1 MNNLMRRSGIVAVL
15 CMMLCLCLL
24 ICSCGG
30 GKDNETTA
38 DPDVTTADPSANTTE
53 DPSDNTT
60 EEPGDNTTEPVPT
73 TVTYT
78 VTVKNAA
85 GEALANVSVQLCS
98 TVCTPG
104 KTDASGVATFE
115 LSEDVYQAQITEA
128 VEGYVVDT
136 AKKYDFAAGATA
148 LTIVLEAVPTVE
160 DNKINLRTDEDAV
173 TDYEN
178 YLGEEMYGYSYIV
191 FNKDVD
197 PENIE
202 NVIDP
207 DEFNSLEE
215 YLEAIYS
222 YMATEVKAG
231 DSAVYVFEATADG
244 YVLAEVVKGLGVKV
258 NVKNVTTGATYLPLS
273 GVGDLA
279 VPVVAGNTYEIT
291 VEYTRSEK
299 VLYSVM
305 GAMAPD
311 GTKDAPYHLYEGLVS
326 TEIVIPEGETVW
338 FCLED
343 NYFLIE
349 NPTVKVNVNGTIY
362 APNADGE
369 IDMSVLGL
377 DEIPENGVLIGI
389 SSSVADAKVEIK
401 LTGGHKDSAVVL
413 EGAGDYPMD
422 YLAGKNVYVSI
433 PMTSEKD
440 IVSVYADG
448 GKVEAVVLVGM
459 MSMNEEVVDA
469 DSADDVLVVDAS
481 GYRYLIV
488 KINAESF
495 YVNIEQVAPQGAS
508 ANNPFVIDALGT
520 VEISKQTIDELTVSG
535 FNPIGMPVEN
545 CFIYYTYTATAD
557 GKLTIAPSQV
567 DEDSLNYANATCGYV
582 GADFV
587 ENGAAEIQVSEGDV
601 IIIEISVGDAQRA
614 SENGMSFTLAIA

>member
-136 AKKYDFAAGATA
+136 AKKYDFEAGATA

-326 TEIVIPEGETVW
+326 TEVVIPEGETVW
-338 FCLED
+338 FYLED
-343 NYFLIE
+343 NYLLIE

-362 APNADGE
+362 APNANGE
-369 IDMSVLGL
+369 IDMSVLEDPKFG
-377 DEIPENGVLIGI
+377 LIGI

-401 LTGGHKDSAVVL
+401 LTGSTKDSVVVL
-413 EGAGDYPMD
+413 EDGAGYYGLD
-422 YLAGKNVYVSI
+422 YLAGKDLYVSI

-440 IVSVYADG
+440 IVSIEAYN
-448 GKVEAVVLVGM
+448 GKVEAVRLVGM
-459 MSMNEEVVDA
+459 NTMIEEVVDTDEAA
-469 DSADDVLVVDAS
+469 DKLVVDAS

-508 ANNPFVIDALGT
+508 ANNPFVIDALGI
-520 VEISKQTIDELTVSG
+520 VEISKQTIDELTVMG
-535 FNPIGMPVEN
+535 RLGTE
-545 CFIYYTYTATAD
+545 CYIYYSYTATEAC
-557 GKLTIAPSQV
+557 TITVTPSQIAGAVQLNGV
-567 DEDSLNYANATCGYV
+567 DIGFGYID
-582 GADFV
+582 G
-587 ENGAAEIQVSEGDV
+587 EGDW
-601 IIIEISVGDAQRA
+601 
-614 SENGMSFTLAIA
+614 ENDWNTGTMTLTLAEGTTVVFMVIPGAEQLASTDGMTITLAAVNA